1 MLLENQAVLHLM
13 RVTFTLD
20 TAGHGPFLDMER
32 FPFPVIPPFNKYTLS
47 IKVCQARTVALETQT
62 GSKTSACRAGAVAQL
77 EHCLP
82 GLHEAPCLIPNS
94 INKICACNPNTQ
106 EVEAGEPRVQGHPWL
121 HIQFQASLG
130 YRNPQETLFQ
140 TTTNLWPPGIQEGV
154 GDRLACRL
162 NPLYPALVSSV
173 LLGT

>member
-1 MLLENQAVLHLM
+1 MDCGSRN
-13 RVTFTLD
+13 
-20 TAGHGPFLDMER
+20 
-32 FPFPVIPPFNKYTLS
+32 
-47 IKVCQARTVALETQT
+47 TVS

-121 HIQFQASLG
+121 YIQFQASLG

-162 NPLYPALVSSV
+162 NPLYPAFVSSV